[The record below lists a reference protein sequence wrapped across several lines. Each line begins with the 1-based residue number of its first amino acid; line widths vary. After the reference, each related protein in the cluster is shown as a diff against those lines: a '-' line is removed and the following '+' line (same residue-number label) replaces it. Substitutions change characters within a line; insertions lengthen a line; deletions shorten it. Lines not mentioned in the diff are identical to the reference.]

1 MITQE
6 PTVEMIETWQAVWK
20 KYRDVIH
27 PNRKSGAEILAYLQ
41 KRYPLT
47 ERFDSRAMEVIS
59 ENVYRNEYFKEKL
72 PMGTSTE
79 PRAFTLENTGNGQ
92 RFYAESNKDEE
103 I

>member
-1 MITQE
+1 
-6 PTVEMIETWQAVWK
+6 
-20 KYRDVIH
+20 
-27 PNRKSGAEILAYLQ
+27 
-41 KRYPLT
+41 
-47 ERFDSRAMEVIS
+47 MEVIS

-79 PRAFTLENTGNGQ
+79 PREFTLENTGNGQ